1 MQNTRKLLSLASQVL
16 KRTQTTAAGGTEQ
29 TTHFGYQ
36 TVKESEKEHKG
47 KRGRGFFQLTSR
59 ESSINHMFL
68 QCTRCS
74 SRWPNHTI

>member
-1 MQNTRKLLSLASQVL
+1 MLSTRKLLSLARHVL

-47 KRGRGFFQLTSR
+47 KLD
-59 ESSINHMFL
+59 
-68 QCTRCS
+68 QCF
-74 SRWPNHTI
+74 